1 MQFKEIV
8 GQEEVKQQ
16 LIRSAREGRVSH
28 AQLFVGPAG
37 NGALPLAIAYAQY
50 LSCEQPGE
58 TDSCGNCTA
67 CKKYQKL
74 AHPDLHF
81 SYPFI
86 ASKKETVALDYIAQW
101 REALLEQPYLTL
113 EKWMERL
120 DAENKQP
127 NINIAECHSIISK
140 LSLKAFESDFKVLI
154 MWLPEYLRE
163 VGNSLLKLIEEPSSS
178 TLFLLVSEQPDHLL
192 QTLRSRTQLVRTARL
207 DEADVRAYLLES
219 GLADETTAAQAAKLC
234 GGNLT
239 AAMDLATGE
248 ISNFSDIFREWM
260 RICYQGDPAKMVDWT
275 DQVIGR
281 GSSSKTGLG
290 RENQKNLLRYGLTVL
305 RQSLRQQVQLPVQAQ
320 GSELEFITRF
330 AAQLNPEKIAAISG
344 ELEEAIFHIERNANP
359 RILFL
364 DVSLQIARSM
374 KMGEAGTKPPGMMVM
389 T

>member
-8 GQEEVKQQ
+8 GQQAVKQQ

-50 LSCEQPGE
+50 LSCEEPGE
-58 TDSCGNCTA
+58 TDSCGVCAT

-86 ASKKETVALDYIAQW
+86 APKKETVALEYISQW
-101 REALLEQPYLTL
+101 RDAILEQPYLTL
-113 EKWMERL
+113 EKWMDRL

-140 LSLKAFESDFKVLI
+140 LSLKPFESGFKVLI

-178 TLFLLVSEQPDHLL
+178 TLFLLVSEQPDLL
-192 QTLRSRTQLVRTARL
+192 LPTLRSRTQLVRTERL
-207 DEADVRAYLLES
+207 EEEEVAAYLLEA
-219 GLADETTAAQAAKLC
+219 GLADQQGAAQAAKLC
-234 GGNLT
+234 GGNL
-239 AAMDLATGE
+239 AAALELAAGE
-248 ISNFSDIFREWM
+248 TSNFGELFRDWM
-260 RICYQGDPAKMVDWT
+260 RICYQNDGVKMVEWT
-275 DQVIGR
+275 EQVGGK
-281 GSSSKTGLG
+281 GSGSKSGIG
-290 RENQKNLLRYGLTVL
+290 RENQKNLLRYGLSVL
-305 RQSLRQQVQLPVQAQ
+305 RQSLLQQVQLPLQAR
-320 GSELEFITRF
+320 GEELEFITRF

-344 ELEEAIFHIERNANP
+344 ELEEAIYHIERNANP

-364 DVSLQIARSM
+364 DVSLQIARYL
-374 KMGEAGTKPPGMMVM
+374 KIGGAIVRPGRVVM